1 MNEILDIEVI
11 LKRNKY
17 SKIYNVWIIM
27 VVIVLS
33 FLLIGSIYDYQ
44 TYLIVDSRVVNNE
57 LELLLRSDDV
67 KYVVN
72 NDNLSVDE
80 KKYSY
85 KIMKID
91 DELIRGIDRKM
102 YQYVYLDVNGI
113 KKINNYI
120 YEVKFLKEKK
130 KLIKYLKEY
139 I

>member
-102 YQYVYLDVNGI
+102 YQYVYLDVNG
-113 KKINNYI
+113 KKD
-120 YEVKFLKEKK
+120 
-130 KLIKYLKEY
+130 
-139 I
+139 